1 MGRYVKK
8 KKPANGNFAIVR
20 DDREKKPWKLWKPVI
35 VKRLS
40 VGDYSI
46 VGYED
51 VIAIEKKSGLV
62 ELLNDLTA
70 GYRSTFERFLKCLSE
85 YPVKCMVVDEQLSE
99 WRVHKALKIVKEK
112 SRGKSQLIPR
122 TIYYW
127 VSRITNE
134 YNIPI
139 LFLDARTRDLILPEI
154 FKTSYEKASML
165 K

>member
-1 MGRYVKK
+1 MRYIKRPKK
-8 KKPANGNFAIVR
+8 NTNGFTVLV
-20 DDREKKPWKLWKPVI
+20 DDREKNPWNLLYPTEI
-35 VKRLS
+35 KRLP
-40 VGDYSI
+40 VGDYSFKGLEKL
-46 VGYED
+46 V
-51 VIAIEKKSGLV
+51 AIEKKSGLV

-70 GYRSTFERFLKCLSE
+70 GYRETFERFLKRLSAM
-85 YPVKCMVVDEQLSE
+85 PVKCIVVDEQLSE

-139 LFLDARTRDLILPEI
+139 LFLDTRTRDLMLPEI
-154 FKTSYEKASML
+154 FKTSYEKAQEL
-165 K
+165 